1 MNADI
6 KRRKKRKEK
15 KGRREGKERKPP
27 EVAGAAAA
35 ADASDWERNRN
46 ATECGPPVLYIST
59 HRWIHPSDQS
69 E

>member
-27 EVAGAAAA
+27 EVAGAA

>member
-15 KGRREGKERKPP
+15 KDVGGERRPP
-27 EVAGAAAA
+27 EVAGAAATA